1 VITVLRWTLVL
12 FTTVLLQ
19 ATLVARLPIFQ
30 ERGDIV
36 LLVVIA
42 AAIVGGPELGA
53 IIGFAFGLSFDL
65 LLQTPFGL
73 SALAY
78 CLTGYA
84 VGALQSSVLRTTWWI
99 PVLSAI
105 AGSAIGVV
113 TFALL
118 GEMVGQD
125 GLVDGRL
132 TAIIGAVAI
141 INAVLVLP
149 AVRVVRWATAPT
161 RRQQLG
167 TAR

>member
-1 VITVLRWTLVL
+1 VIPALRWLVVL
-12 FTTVLLQ
+12 FTTLLLQ
-19 ATLVARLPIFQ
+19 STLVSRLPLFQ

-42 AAIVGGPELGA
+42 AAIVGGPEMGA
-53 IIGFAFGLSFDL
+53 VVGFAFGLSFDL
-65 LLQTPFGL
+65 ILQTPFGL

-84 VGALQSSVLRTTWWI
+84 VGALQTSVLRASWWI

-118 GEMVGQD
+118 GDLLGQD
-125 GLVDGRL
+125 GLVNDRL
-132 TAIIGAVAI
+132 PAIIAAVAI

-149 AVRVVRWATAPT
+149 ALRVVRWATPPT
-161 RRQQLG
+161 RQ
-167 TAR
+167 ARLQAR

>member
-1 VITVLRWTLVL
+1 MIPALRWLVVL
-12 FTTVLLQ
+12 FTTLLLQ
-19 ATLVARLPIFQ
+19 STLVSRLPLFQ

-42 AAIVGGPELGA
+42 AAIVGGPEMGA
-53 IIGFAFGLSFDL
+53 VVGFAFGLSFDL
-65 LLQTPFGL
+65 ILQTPFGL

-84 VGALQSSVLRTTWWI
+84 VGALQTSVLRASWWI

-118 GEMVGQD
+118 GDLLGQD
-125 GLVDGRL
+125 GLVNDRL
-132 TAIIGAVAI
+132 PAIIAAVAI

-149 AVRVVRWATAPT
+149 ALRVVRWATPPT
-161 RRQQLG
+161 RQ
-167 TAR
+167 ARLQAR